1 MVRGGLLSFGAAF
14 TDFFLL
20 LIIVGRKWGGRFPTG
35 INWTITFLCVVV
47 GWVFFRAS
55 NFHEATAVLR
65 AMTDITN
72 VVLPISYAQHVGWLQ
87 EFGVSFAVMQGNLP
101 FGKAFGLTL
110 FLLVIAMKVPNV
122 HQWAW
127 NLKPTKKLMIAIITV
142 FLYVLVSLNRQS
154 EFLYFQF

>member
-1 MVRGGLLSFGAAF
+1 
-14 TDFFLL
+14 
-20 LIIVGRKWGGRFPTG
+20 
-35 INWTITFLCVVV
+35 
-47 GWVFFRAS
+47 
-55 NFHEATAVLR
+55 
-65 AMTDITN
+65 MTDLTN

-101 FGKAFGLTL
+101 FGTAFGLIL
-110 FLLVIAMKVPNV
+110 VLLVITMKVPNV